1 VPTFGGDTKDL
12 DLFQELYVKLI
23 HTRESLSTSLI
34 FNYLKSAL
42 KGKARKVVAYLLL
55 GSAENY
61 DAAVRKSSENFLGKN
76 KSLYGLINFKY

>member
-1 VPTFGGDTKDL
+1 
-12 DLFQELYVKLI
+12 
-23 HTRESLSTSLI
+23 
-34 FNYLKSAL
+34 LKSAL